1 MKSNEEILKSK
12 GITEHSA
19 NHNYEYLYKSVL
31 ESMKEAQIEVL
42 NDVLDKYVKQI
53 GYRVPV
59 LLIEMIQELKNSLN
73 D

>member
-31 ESMKEAQIEVL
+31 ESMKEAQIEVFNELIDRYIDSEDNML
-42 NDVLDKYVKQI
+42 NVVMKLK
-53 GYRVPV
+53 
-59 LLIEMIQELKNSLN
+59 EELK
-73 D
+73 